1 MLTAMS
7 KYSGIH
13 TGLLGFVGANKTA
26 CLQFANDVRFS
37 MTCLIFIFLSSVL
50 SCHSSFIFKHMYSK
64 LASNSWT

>member
-7 KYSGIH
+7 KYSDIH

-50 SCHSSFIFKHMYSK
+50 S
-64 LASNSWT
+64 